1 MAALAWVVGIIAG
14 LCMVMGIVTA
24 TEVVPSSSLGPELTW
39 MFWFGLSA
47 ILFLA
52 SIAFILGRGEY

>member
-1 MAALAWVVGIIAG
+1 MAALAWLFGTIGG

-24 TEVVPSSSLGPELTW
+24 TEVIPTFGDELTW
-39 MFWFGLSA
+39 AFWFGLSG

-52 SIAFILGRGEY
+52 SIALALGRGGEY

>member
-1 MAALAWVVGIIAG
+1 MVALAWISGIIAA

-24 TEVVPSSSLGPELTW
+24 IEVVLPLTTELTW
-39 MFWFGLSA
+39 LFWFALSG

-52 SIAFILGRGEY
+52 SILFTLGRGEYE

>member
-1 MAALAWVVGIIAG
+1 MCILAWIIGALAG

-24 TEVVPSSSLGPELTW
+24 IEIAPLLNAALTW
-39 MFWFGLSA
+39 LFWFWLSA

-52 SIAFILGRGEY
+52 SIAFAVGSGRGE

>member
-1 MAALAWVVGIIAG
+1 MAALAWVVGAIAG

-24 TEVVPSSSLGPELTW
+24 TEVVPTFGAELTW
-39 MFWFGLSA
+39 VFWFMLSA

-52 SIAFILGRGEY
+52 SIAFVLGRGEY